1 MGSRNRRMIF
11 VHVTWS
17 KIFTLIIN
25 QITESKKNL
34 RLLLLN
40 LTVVLHQICNLH
52 HIFSPK
58 VLFWI
63 IIYIFFYLFQV
74 ECYKAFAPYC
84 FFPFSLGFFF
94 FSIWNTPITLLQHT
108 NDIKH
113 IATTHQRTLLRPSH
127 TFLEKTIWMVKEQS
141 QGSKINIELA
151 KSYFNSERCP
161 KNAIHSSNILTT
173 TTKSVFE

>member
-84 FFPFSLGFFF
+84 FFFPLAQVFFF
-94 FSIWNTPITLLQHT
+94 FNLEHSDHSPL
-108 NDIKH
+108 
-113 IATTHQRTLLRPSH
+113 AHQRHQAHRHHAS
-127 TFLEKTIWMVKEQS
+127 
-141 QGSKINIELA
+141 A
-151 KSYFNSERCP
+151 NSP
-161 KNAIHSSNILTT
+161 
-173 TTKSVFE
+173 TTKPYFPGEDDMDG

>member
-25 QITESKKNL
+25 QITESKKNI

-63 IIYIFFYLFQV
+63 IIYIFFT
-74 ECYKAFAPYC
+74 
-84 FFPFSLGFFF
+84 FFRLNATRHLPRTVFFSLQPRFFF
-94 FSIWNTPITLLQHT
+94 FQFGTLRSLSFSTP
-108 NDIKH
+108 
-113 IATTHQRTLLRPSH
+113 TTSSTSPPRISELSYDQAILSWRRRYGWLRNRVRV
-127 TFLEKTIWMVKEQS
+127 VK
-141 QGSKINIELA
+141 
-151 KSYFNSERCP
+151 
-161 KNAIHSSNILTT
+161 
-173 TTKSVFE
+173 

>member
-40 LTVVLHQICNLH
+40 LTVVLHYICNLH

-84 FFPFSLGFFF
+84 FFPFSLCFFF
-94 FSIWNTPITLLQHT
+94 FQFGTLRSLSFSTP
-108 NDIKH
+108 
-113 IATTHQRTLLRPSH
+113 TTSSTSPPRISELSYDQAILSWRRRYGWLRNRVRV
-127 TFLEKTIWMVKEQS
+127 VK
-141 QGSKINIELA
+141 
-151 KSYFNSERCP
+151 
-161 KNAIHSSNILTT
+161 
-173 TTKSVFE
+173 